1 MSVTVIIGAQ
11 WGDEGKGK
19 IVDFFSHDADV
30 VVRYAGGANAGH
42 TLIVDDAKHVFHL
55 IPSGAL
61 HAHPRIFL
69 AQGTVIDLEVLI
81 SEVELL
87 ERTTGF
93 QRSRLMVSDRAHLV
107 LPQHKLVDAIR
118 DQGEDAIGTTR
129 RGIGPAYEDKV
140 ARRGV
145 RVRDLGVP
153 DRLKLGLERNL
164 AAWAPLLQ
172 SANVS
177 LPDRDALLAQCLGYG
192 ATLQRHIGDTS
203 RALFEAVSDGKRV
216 LLEGAQ
222 GTLLDIDC
230 GTYPY
235 VTSSST
241 TAGGACTGAGL
252 GPTFIERVIGITKAY
267 TTRVGGG
274 PFPTEL
280 SNKQGDMLRE
290 SGDEYGATTGR
301 ARRCGWLDLP
311 GLRYAVQVNG
321 ITDLALT
328 KLDVLSGLTE
338 IPVCVAYDL
347 DGERLEHLPCES
359 LDSVK
364 PIYETL
370 PGWHEDISRC
380 QRLADLPSQARG
392 YIDFIAERVSREF
405 CSISVGPKREQSIVL
420 KPAFG

>member
-19 IVDFFSHDADV
+19 IVDFFSHHADV

-87 ERTTGF
+87 EKTTGF
-93 QRSRLMVSDRAHLV
+93 QRERLMVSDRAHLV
-107 LPQHKLVDAIR
+107 LPHHKLVDTIR
-118 DQGEDAIGTTR
+118 DQGEEAIGTTR

-145 RVRDLGVP
+145 RVRDLGAP
-153 DRLKLGLERNL
+153 DRLKTVLERNL

-177 LPDRDALLAQCLGYG
+177 LPDRDALLAQCLAYG
-192 ATLQRHIGDTS
+192 ATLQPHIGDTS
-203 RALFEAVSDGKRV
+203 RALFDAVSNGKCV

-267 TTRVGGG
+267 TTRVGSG

-311 GLRYAVQVNG
+311 ALRYAVQVNG

-328 KLDVLSGLTE
+328 KLDVLSGLKE
-338 IPVCVAYDL
+338 IPVCVAYAL
-347 DGERLEHLPCES
+347 DKERIEHLPCES
-359 LDSVK
+359 LDKVT
-364 PIYETL
+364 PIYETM

-380 QRLADLPSQARG
+380 QRLEDLPSQARG